1 MSDPESSTPEGV
13 KLKSESGGVEE
24 SDKPNDTADYISV
37 ISDAQLSVS
46 EPSCISNG
54 TPPEW
59 NDIRA
64 DDIRVL
70 KQELETFRKRADQTP
85 PGGDVLK
92 KQYEAK
98 LKDVM
103 EKAREHARK
112 IASERDELKKQV
124 EEKDLK
130 ITNFKQVM
138 TSATAEIGS
147 KDIRIAELE
156 DQSRSS
162 SSRAAKLEEQMAA
175 MEAHYTKAPSGKQTA
190 TLSVRDSSGT
200 EWILL
205 TDRWWKR
212 MSLGDDLSVQTRL
225 DVDQL
230 RTHER
235 EIESMQ
241 KQLEKAHS
249 EFQEYKRKVDVVL
262 QGRSVTSTPVES
274 DDGLRSAKKIMKL
287 EAEAA
292 INAKTI
298 SELKSEVANLQH
310 SERGLA
316 AQLAT
321 TKQEIARLVEP
332 VDALEQQITTLR
344 GDKKILSDKLHQ
356 ARDQV
361 AVLSRELED
370 ARIASLVLSEQ
381 RIESLPDLAGTH
393 AGLSTRTPSE
403 SAWTQTDMAPSI
415 LLRHSPD
422 PTPVSPQPP
431 QSRPELV
438 NSQHDSVAIPLR
450 QQIRQL
456 ILELESEKHE
466 HSMTIEQLHVVKEEL
481 RKMEAEKKLGA
492 DLTDAVKVEYMRNVA
507 RKFIALAPPSDDE
520 FEQLVPVILTF
531 FGLEGQEAAALMKE
545 RRKRIDDQ
553 SKIHF
558 PKLW

>member
-54 TPPEW
+54 TPPES

-190 TLSVRDSSGT
+190 TLSVRDS
-200 EWILL
+200 L
-205 TDRWWKR
+205 TDGGSECLLGTICQSRRGLTLISFER
-212 MSLGDDLSVQTRL
+212 MSERLRVCKNSLKRPTVNFKNTNGKWTLFFKEDLSHPLPLSLTTAFGRP
-225 DVDQL
+225 
-230 RTHER
+230 
-235 EIESMQ
+235 
-241 KQLEKAHS
+241 
-249 EFQEYKRKVDVVL
+249 RK
-262 QGRSVTSTPVES
+262 
-274 DDGLRSAKKIMKL
+274 
-287 EAEAA
+287 
-292 INAKTI
+292 
-298 SELKSEVANLQH
+298 
-310 SERGLA
+310 
-316 AQLAT
+316 
-321 TKQEIARLVEP
+321 
-332 VDALEQQITTLR
+332 
-344 GDKKILSDKLHQ
+344 
-356 ARDQV
+356 
-361 AVLSRELED
+361 
-370 ARIASLVLSEQ
+370 
-381 RIESLPDLAGTH
+381 
-393 AGLSTRTPSE
+393 
-403 SAWTQTDMAPSI
+403 
-415 LLRHSPD
+415 
-422 PTPVSPQPP
+422 
-431 QSRPELV
+431 
-438 NSQHDSVAIPLR
+438 
-450 QQIRQL
+450 
-456 ILELESEKHE
+456 
-466 HSMTIEQLHVVKEEL
+466 
-481 RKMEAEKKLGA
+481 
-492 DLTDAVKVEYMRNVA
+492 
-507 RKFIALAPPSDDE
+507 
-520 FEQLVPVILTF
+520 
-531 FGLEGQEAAALMKE
+531 
-545 RRKRIDDQ
+545 
-553 SKIHF
+553 
-558 PKLW
+558 